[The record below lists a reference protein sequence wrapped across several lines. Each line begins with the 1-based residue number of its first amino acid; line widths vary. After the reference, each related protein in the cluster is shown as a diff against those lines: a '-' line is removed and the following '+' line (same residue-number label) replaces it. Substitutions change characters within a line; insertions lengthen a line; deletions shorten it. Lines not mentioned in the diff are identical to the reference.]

1 MASKKRSP
9 FVRTKTQSIDKTK
22 KKKKKKT
29 SSRPYG
35 GELEHQALKR
45 AAIPEIRKSK
55 AHKEAVHQYS
65 KERKRIQRLYHDMI
79 KRGYTFEENPVPPTV
94 EKIRRYSPRKIRE
107 LARQIRTV
115 TPRDLYSKARLGELS
130 GLAGLKAERSLAAK
144 KASETRARKKA
155 EQEQSTSRINKESEE
170 QPKIPNEYKPNNEQ
184 GFNQKQ
190 SKTDKQN
197 KERMELDRGFAGQ
210 FRKGEYVYLSID
222 GIIDDTIKVGKGWA
236 GKYLRKMLNNEIDR
250 FGYDNVMIAIGQAP
264 NEYVEKAQI
273 IVDGS
278 DYALIRTSLMDIYT
292 LITGTI
298 PSAQENKD
306 FNDAMDMDAYEEAL

>member
-9 FVRTKTQSIDKTK
+9 FVRTKTQPIDKTK
-22 KKKKKKT
+22 KKKKKKA

-35 GELEHQALKR
+35 GELEHQAPKR
-45 AAIPEIRKSK
+45 AAIPEIRESK
-55 AHKEAVHQYS
+55 VHKEAVHQYS
-65 KERKRIQRLYHDMI
+65 KERKRIQRLYHSMI

-107 LARQIRTV
+107 LARQIKTI
-115 TPRDLYSKARLGELS
+115 TPRELYSKARLGELS
-130 GLAGLKAERSLAAK
+130 GLAGLKAERSLSAK

-170 QPKIPNEYKPNNEQ
+170 RPKIPNEYKPNNEQ
-184 GFNQKQ
+184 GFNQIQ
-190 SKTDKQN
+190 SKADKQN
-197 KERMELDRGFAGQ
+197 KERMELDRGFADQ
-210 FRKGEYVYLSID
+210 FRKGEYVYLFID
-222 GIIDDTIKVGKGWA
+222 GLIDDAIKVGKGWA

-250 FGYDNVMIAIGQAP
+250 FGYDNIMIAIGQAP